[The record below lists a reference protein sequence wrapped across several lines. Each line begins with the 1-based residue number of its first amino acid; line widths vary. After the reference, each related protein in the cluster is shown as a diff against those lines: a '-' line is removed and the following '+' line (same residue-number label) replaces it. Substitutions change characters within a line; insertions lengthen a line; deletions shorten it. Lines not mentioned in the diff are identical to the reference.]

1 MNKLKLTIYFLL
13 LIPIMLIDPHISELI
28 NTFFTSETHISI
40 FLFFIFNFYL
50 SQQIGYFI
58 AFPLSLILG
67 MIYDYYYF
75 DYLGIMVIAFPVSI
89 SFLYIF
95 TKYLEKNS
103 KIQSTLLFSIYLFLV
118 NFICFL
124 IVRSLD
130 FTSLSWTFFITY
142 ELLPSLI
149 VNIFLFVTIN
159 TYLNRFI
166 Y

>member
-1 MNKLKLTIYFLL
+1 
-13 LIPIMLIDPHISELI
+13 
-28 NTFFTSETHISI
+28 
-40 FLFFIFNFYL
+40 
-50 SQQIGYFI
+50 
-58 AFPLSLILG
+58 

>member
-40 FLFFIFNFYL
+40 FLFFIFIFYL

-103 KIQSTLLFSIYLFLV
+103 KI
-118 NFICFL
+118 
-124 IVRSLD
+124 
-130 FTSLSWTFFITY
+130 
-142 ELLPSLI
+142 
-149 VNIFLFVTIN
+149 
-159 TYLNRFI
+159 
-166 Y
+166 